1 MLKKKEEEKIDK
13 YMDLTTEVRRQFQ
26 VKTVIVLF
34 VLGALGTVLAK
45 LSESLEKLKTEDI
58 TGSLQTAVLIP
69 TTAILRRVLNL

>member
-1 MLKKKEEEKIDK
+1 M
-13 YMDLTTEVRRQFQ
+13 
-26 VKTVIVLF
+26 KTVIVLF
-34 VLGALGTVLAK
+34 VLGALGTVPAK